1 MSRGKHANVLRPL
14 GPAVKDGRPK
24 ASTEPG
30 PATLGRAELL
40 LTVFITG
47 AAALTIE
54 ILGTRIVGPSFGVSL
69 FVWSA
74 LLAVT
79 LGALATGYYVGG
91 IVIDRVPS
99 PRLLGAAVT
108 ASGVL
113 LALVRASSHFVLLSA
128 EGLGPRAGALVSATV
143 LFAPSL
149 VALGMIGPIAVRLAS
164 SDLRAAGR
172 NVGSIYAISTAG
184 SLVGTLAIGFW
195 VVPAFETDQ
204 ILTGTAT
211 VLILLGAV
219 SLARRG
225 RRAALVLVFV
235 PALASAVPKPPLPP
249 GIEMLAR
256 SQSLLGL
263 VEVIDDTNRGARFLR
278 ADHSII
284 GVEFTRDH
292 SPGFSFIHLL
302 EAIRFLRPEAKN
314 LLEIGL
320 GIGSLPAI
328 LGRRGIDADV
338 VEIDPAVVRF
348 AQQYFA
354 FSTKG
359 QIHVEDARTFLRRT
373 DQRYDLIVHDT
384 FTGGST
390 PEHLLSL
397 EVLKRIQELLRPGGV
412 LALNFAGYAG
422 GPHAEATWAV
432 ARTIRAVFPRVRMF
446 SDGPAAAQPGEPRN
460 LVFFAS
466 EGALDFNVPEDA
478 TFDGPS
484 CEAVLRAFQ
493 DWEVTN
499 PEPAGPLITD
509 AHNPLA
515 RLQLPSAEEHF
526 SAMNKLLPTDVW
538 VQ

>member
-1 MSRGKHANVLRPL
+1 VSLGKHANVSRQL
-14 GPAVKDGRPK
+14 GSAVKDGRPK
-24 ASTEPG
+24 ASPEPG
-30 PATLGRAELL
+30 PVTLGRTELF

-91 IVIDRVPS
+91 VVIDRAPS
-99 PRLLGAAVT
+99 PLLLGAAVT

-113 LALVRASSHFVLLSA
+113 LALVRALSHFVLLSA
-128 EGLGPRAGALVSATV
+128 EGLGPRAGALVSAAV

-149 VALGMIGPIAVRLAS
+149 VALGMIGPITVRLATR
-164 SDLRAAGR
+164 DLRAAGR
-172 NVGSIYAISTAG
+172 NVGSIYAVSTAG

-195 VVPAFETDQ
+195 VVPVFETDQ

-225 RRAALVLVFV
+225 KRAALVLVFV
-235 PALASAVPKPPLPP
+235 PGLASAVPKPSLPP
-249 GIEMLAR
+249 GIEVLAR

-284 GVEFTRDH
+284 GVELTRDH

-302 EAIRFLRPEAKN
+302 ESIRFLRPEAKN
-314 LLEIGL
+314 MLEIGL
-320 GIGSLPAI
+320 GIGSLPTI

-348 AQQYFA
+348 AQQYFG

-373 DQRYDLIVHDT
+373 DQGYDLIVHDT
-384 FTGGST
+384 FTGGTT

-397 EVLKRIQELLRPGGV
+397 EVLKRIHELLRPGGV
-412 LALNFAGYAG
+412 LALNFAGYEV

-432 ARTIRAVFPRVRMF
+432 ARTVRAVFPKARIF
-446 SDGPAAAQPGEPRN
+446 GDGPAAAQPGEPRTSYSSPRRA
-460 LVFFAS
+460 LSISGSRRTRAS
-466 EGALDFNVPEDA
+466 MAQ
-478 TFDGPS
+478 S
-484 CEAVLRAFQ
+484 
-493 DWEVTN
+493 
-499 PEPAGPLITD
+499 
-509 AHNPLA
+509 A
-515 RLQLPSAEEHF
+515 RPF
-526 SAMNKLLPTDVW
+526 SAHSRTGR
-538 VQ
+538 

>member
-1 MSRGKHANVLRPL
+1 M
-14 GPAVKDGRPK
+14 
-24 ASTEPG
+24 ASPEPG
-30 PATLGRAELL
+30 PLPIGRTELF
-40 LTVFITG
+40 LTVFVTG

-54 ILGTRIVGPSFGVSL
+54 ILGTRIVGPTFGVSL

-79 LGALATGYYVGG
+79 LGALAAGYYVGG
-91 IVIDRVPS
+91 VLIDRVPT
-99 PRLLGAAVT
+99 PRLLGLAVT

-113 LALVRASSHFVLLSA
+113 LGLVRASSQLVLRSA
-128 EGLGPRAGALVSATV
+128 EGLGPRSGALVSAAV

-149 VALGMIGPIAVRLAS
+149 VALGMVGPIAVRLATR
-164 SDLRAAGR
+164 DLRAAGR
-172 NVGSIYAISTAG
+172 NVGSIYAVSTAG
-184 SLVGTLAIGFW
+184 SLVGTLAVGFW
-195 VVPAFETDQ
+195 VIPSFETDQ

-211 VLILLGAV
+211 VLILLGAGALV
-219 SLARRG
+219 RRG

-235 PALASAVPKPPLPP
+235 PALASAVPKLSLPS
-249 GIEMLAR
+249 GIQVLAR

-263 VEVIDDTNRGARFLR
+263 VEVIDDTNRDARFLR

-292 SPGFSFIHLL
+292 SPGFAFIHLL
-302 EAIRFLRPEAKN
+302 ESIRFLRPEAKN

-348 AQQYFA
+348 AQQYFG

-359 QIHVEDARTFLRRT
+359 QIYVEDARTFIRRT
-373 DQRYDLIVHDT
+373 EQRYDLIVHDT
-384 FTGGST
+384 FIGGTT
-390 PEHLLSL
+390 PEHLLSI
-397 EVLKRIQELLRPGGV
+397 EVMKRISELLSPGGV
-412 LALNFAGYAG
+412 LALNFAGYQE
-422 GPHAEATWAV
+422 GPNAEATWAV
-432 ARTIRAVFPRVRMF
+432 ARTVRAVFPKVRIF
-446 SDGPAAAQPGEPRN
+446 GDGPAAEQPGEPRN

-466 EGALDFNVPEDA
+466 QGDLDFRIPKDA
-478 TFDGPS
+478 SFDDLAS
-484 CEAVLRAFQ
+484 ERILRAFQ
-493 DWEVTN
+493 DWEIAN

-509 AHNPLA
+509 RHNPLA
-515 RLQLPSAEEHF
+515 RLQLPIADQHF
-526 SAMNKLLPTDVW
+526 SAMNKLLPPDVW